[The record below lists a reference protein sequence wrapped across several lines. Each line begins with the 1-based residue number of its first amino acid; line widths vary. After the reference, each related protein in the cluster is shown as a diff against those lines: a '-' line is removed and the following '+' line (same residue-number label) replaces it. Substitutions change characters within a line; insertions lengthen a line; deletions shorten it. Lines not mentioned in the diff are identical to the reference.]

1 MTERALFNRRY
12 TSYTPNG
19 TEVWLLN
26 GSSVTTS
33 LSSTKG
39 FVAGVDLVQ
48 GQVVFVS
55 GVYAVPAVAASGA
68 SLPEYNAVGITSEA
82 AFTNANVNV
91 VLNDSVT
98 LSSTNITAE
107 SSLTP
112 GEFYYLSKFKGEVT
126 RFSTASGLV
135 TGASGYGALVAL
147 GNAVSTT
154 ELQVEIA
161 PPVILYP

>member
-1 MTERALFNRRY
+1 M
-12 TSYTPNG
+12 
-19 TEVWLLN
+19 
-26 GSSVTTS
+26 
-33 LSSTKG
+33 
-39 FVAGVDLVQ
+39 
-48 GQVVFVS
+48 
-55 GVYAVPAVAASGA
+55 
-68 SLPEYNAVGITSEA
+68 
-82 AFTNANVNV
+82 
-91 VLNDSVT
+91 
-98 LSSTNITAE
+98 
-107 SSLTP
+107 TP